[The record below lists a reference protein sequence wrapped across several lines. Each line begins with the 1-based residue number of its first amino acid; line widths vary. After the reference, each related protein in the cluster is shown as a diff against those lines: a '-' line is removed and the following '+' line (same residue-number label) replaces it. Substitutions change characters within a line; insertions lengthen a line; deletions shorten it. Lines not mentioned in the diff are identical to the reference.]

1 MFRSLMTTRRFAP
14 LFWCQFFSAFNDNFL
29 KNTLIILI
37 TFKLASSNSEALV
50 QLAGAIFILPYF
62 ILSAFGGQIADRYD
76 KAIVAKRLKFA
87 EIFVAGISVLG
98 FWLHQYSD
106 VYSVVT
112 LFVALFGFGVIGS
125 LFGPIKYGILPD
137 HLAESEL
144 PSGNALVEGATFL
157 AILIGTIAGGFA
169 AKGDPLS
176 FGGLMMLFAVL
187 CWLFARMIPRTGEG
201 APHLVIE
208 RNIAKSTFALLG
220 DLKAEP
226 RLWWGGLVSSWFWLV
241 GAVSLALLPS
251 LVKEVIGGNPD
262 VVNTYLATFSIAV
275 AIGSGLAAWLCHGR
289 IVLVPT
295 LIGAIGLGVFTLDL
309 GWTTHGLAA
318 VLTPSLVPGATVHG
332 IGGLAGLAGGETLP
346 GIGGVFSHA
355 LGIHAA
361 IDLAGLAISGGLFI
375 VPTFAA
381 VQAWAGADRR
391 ARVIAAVNV
400 LNAAFMVVSA
410 VAVALLQ
417 KLTGIGPAS
426 VFLILG
432 VLNFVVAGV
441 IARTLPTNLLRD
453 FLTVAFR
460 TLFRLEVTGLENVA
474 KGGPNAII
482 ALNHV
487 SFLDASL
494 ALSFLETEPV
504 FAIDS
509 GIAQRWW
516 AKPFLRFTRALPIDP
531 TKPMATR
538 TLIHAVQSGESLI
551 IFPEGRITVTGSLM
565 KVYDGAGLIAEKS
578 GAMVVPIRIKGLEAT
593 FFSRLGRNQVRRR
606 LFPKVKATI
615 LPPVKLEVDPEL
627 RGKKRR
633 IAAGAALYQVMSD
646 LVFQTTST
654 DRTLV
659 EAVIE
664 AAQEHGRGRVAV
676 EDPVTG
682 ALSYRK
688 LLAGVAV
695 LGRKLMPLAAAGDA
709 VGVMLPNANGAAVTV
724 LALMSAGRV
733 PAMINFTSGAAN
745 IRAACRAARIGTVVT
760 SRSFVEKGRLAP
772 LVEQI
777 ATDVRIVYLED
788 VRPTI
793 SFLDRLRGLMRA
805 DRPIVACEADDPA
818 AILFTSG
825 SEGTPKGVV
834 LSHRNILANAAQA
847 EARIDFGRTDKVFS
861 VLPVFHSF
869 GLTIGLILPMVY
881 GVRIYLYP
889 SPLHYRIVP
898 ELIYGVNATILFGTD
913 TFLAGYSRSA
923 HAYDFRSLRYI
934 LAGAEPV
941 KVSTRRVYMEKFG
954 LRILEG
960 YGVTETAPALALNTP
975 MFNKFGTVGRLLP
988 GMVMRLEQVAGVDDG
1003 GRLYVRG
1010 PNVMLGYLR
1019 VENPGVLERPA
1030 EGWHDTGDIV
1040 SVDHE
1045 GFITIRGRAKRFAKI
1060 GGEMISLAAVETL
1073 AAELWPDALSGVATV
1088 PDPRKGERLI
1098 LVTTK
1103 KDPVRSD
1110 LLLFARSR
1118 GASEMMVPAEVLIVE
1133 KLPLLGSGKID
1144 YAALQDLV
1152 KERVKLEGVA

>member
-1 MFRSLMTTRRFAP
+1 MSSSLMTTRRFAP

-29 KNTLIILI
+29 KNSLVFLIL
-37 TFKLASSNSEALV
+37 FKLSGSDSEALIT
-50 QLAGAIFILPYF
+50 LAGAIFIFPFF
-62 ILSAFGGQIADRYD
+62 ILSALGGEVADRYD
-76 KAIVAKRLKFA
+76 KAVIAKRLKFG
-87 EIFVAGISVLG
+87 EIFAAGLAVFG
-98 FWLHQYSD
+98 FWLHTYSD
-106 VYSVVT
+106 FYSILT
-112 LFVALFGFGVIGS
+112 LFFSLFLFGVISS

-144 PSGNALVEGATFL
+144 PAGNALVEGATFL
-157 AILIGTIAGGFA
+157 AILIGTIAGGIA
-169 AKGDPLS
+169 AKGGGNPAS
-176 FGGLMMLFAVL
+176 FGALMMLFAVL

-201 APHLVIE
+201 APHLVINF
-208 RNIAKSTFALLG
+208 NIFQSTWRLLG
-220 DLKAEP
+220 DLKREP
-226 RLWWGGLVSSWFWLV
+226 RLWWGGLVTSWFWLS
-241 GAVSLALLPS
+241 GAVALSLLPPM
-251 LVKEVIGGNPD
+251 VKNILGGAEEV
-262 VVNTYLATFSIAV
+262 VTAYLAVFSIAI
-275 AIGSGLAAWLCHGR
+275 AIGAGLASWLAHGR

-295 LIGAIGLGVFTLDL
+295 LIGAILLGIFSLDL
-309 GWTTHGLAA
+309 GWTTYGVVA
-318 VLTPSLVPGATVHG
+318 SATAQS
-332 IGGLAGLAGGETLP
+332 IAP
-346 GIGGVFSHA
+346 IFSHW
-355 LGIHAA
+355 LGIHVA
-361 IDLAGLAISGGLFI
+361 IDLAGLAIAGGLFI
-375 VPTFAA
+375 VPTFSA

-391 ARVIAAVNV
+391 ARVVAAVNV
-400 LNAAFMVVSA
+400 INAAFMVVSG

-417 KLTGIGPAS
+417 KAGFGPPSLFLMLGALT
-426 VFLILG
+426 L
-432 VLNFVVAGV
+432 VVAV
-441 IARTLPTNLLRD
+441 LIARTLPTNLLRD
-453 FLTVAFR
+453 FLTVMYRSF
-460 TLFRLEVTGLENVA
+460 FRLEVVGLENVA

-487 SFLDASL
+487 SFLDATL
-494 ALSFLETEPV
+494 AMSFLETEPL

-516 AKPFLRFTRALPIDP
+516 AKPFLKFTRALPIDP

-538 TLIHAVQSGESLI
+538 TLIHAVQGGESLI

-578 GAMVVPIRIKGLEAT
+578 GAMVVPIRIEGLEAT
-593 FFSRLGRNQVRRR
+593 IFSRLDGSQVRRR

-615 LPPVKLEVDPEL
+615 LPPVRLAVDPEL
-627 RGKKRR
+627 KGKKRR

-646 LVFQTTST
+646 LVFRTTST
-654 DRTLV
+654 DRTV
-659 EAVIE
+659 IEAVIE
-664 AAQEHGRGRVAV
+664 AAKEHGRGRVAV

-688 LLAGVAV
+688 LLAGAAV
-695 LGRKLMPLAAAGDA
+695 LGRKLMPLADAGEA
-709 VGVMLPNANGAAVTV
+709 VGVMLPNANGAVATI
-724 LALMSAGRV
+724 LALMSAGRI
-733 PAMINFTSGAAN
+733 PAMINFSSGPAN
-745 IRAACRAARIGTVVT
+745 VRAACRAAKIKTVVT
-760 SRSFVEKGRLAP
+760 SRTFIEKGRLAP
-772 LVEQI
+772 LVAQI
-777 ATDVRIVYLED
+777 ETDVHIIYLED
-788 VRPTI
+788 VRATVT
-793 SFLDRLRGLMRA
+793 FGDRMRGLLA
-805 DRPIVACEADDPA
+805 FDRPLVAQNADDPA

-847 EARIDFGRTDKVFS
+847 EARIDFGRTDKVFN

-869 GLTIGLILPMVY
+869 GLTIGLILPLVS
-881 GVRIYLYP
+881 GVRVYLYP

-913 TFLAGYSRSA
+913 TFLAGYARSA

-988 GMVMRLEQVAGVDDG
+988 GMDLRLDPVEGVDDG
-1003 GRLYVRG
+1003 GRLFVRG

-1019 VENPGVLERPA
+1019 AERPGMLERPA

-1060 GGEMISLAAVETL
+1060 GGEMISLAAVEML
-1073 AAELWPDALSGVATV
+1073 AAELWPDAMSGVATV

-1098 LVTTK
+1098 LVTTR

-1110 LLLFARSR
+1110 LIQFARSR

-1144 YAALQDLV
+1144 YTALQKFV
-1152 KERVKLEGVA
+1152 AERVKPAEGAAVAV